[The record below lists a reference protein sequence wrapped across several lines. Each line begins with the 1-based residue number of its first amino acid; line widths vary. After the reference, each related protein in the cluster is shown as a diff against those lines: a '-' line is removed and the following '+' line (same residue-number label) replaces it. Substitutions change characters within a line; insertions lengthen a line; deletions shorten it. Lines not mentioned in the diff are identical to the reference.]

1 MGLCDWESHNVRAC
15 CVENTELEAKTENHS
30 GRVRGLAGE
39 TGERS
44 QTQTQDTDRYIEYIT
59 ETATDVNRVSNLE
72 SV

>member
-1 MGLCDWESHNVRAC
+1 MGLRTAKPVHPRRDGVREACLAGLEIRAC
-15 CVENTELEAKTENHS
+15 I
-30 GRVRGLAGE
+30 RGLAGE